1 MLSFPKITSF
11 SKTHFISK
19 TNLLIYLYVSLSLY
33 LSTSLPLYVHVTA
46 SLHHYLS
53 ASLPLYPCLPIPSGL
68 STFFPLFLN
77 APLPPCL
84 SACLY
89 SVYASLCVLLRGTD
103 GKSYWWRRD
112 CFLRRLQTASVA
124 LITRRNRFH
133 RSNQLDRSFLLHT
146 PPTHPLFPHRRLDT
160 TGARPSPWVNEMV
173 DSKLLHYDVAPLNID
188 CLRKSEPD
196 TLPWSGVCNVMH
208 GNAV

>member
-19 TNLLIYLYVSLSLY
+19 TNLLIYLYASLSLY

-89 SVYASLCVLLRGTD
+89 SVYPPCVFCYGGQMGNRTD
-103 GKSYWWRRD
+103 GVEIVV
-112 CFLRRLQTASVA
+112 FV
-124 LITRRNRFH
+124 
-133 RSNQLDRSFLLHT
+133 
-146 PPTHPLFPHRRLDT
+146 
-160 TGARPSPWVNEMV
+160 
-173 DSKLLHYDVAPLNID
+173 
-188 CLRKSEPD
+188 
-196 TLPWSGVCNVMH
+196 VCR
-208 GNAV
+208 